1 MVDNQDMEAQEEV
14 QTDFAVEIRKKISTD
29 LKANQRKLR
38 FLSLAPLY
46 LFVAQFFWLM
56 FDSGRPA
63 SQAARGDHL
72 VLAFFLLAIAGLYML
87 IAPGWLYRRMMV
99 GTAWEYDVKG
109 LEGLWAV
116 FATALSPGVLVS
128 VFGFF
133 YYFLTLNY
141 WLANLFYLMGFLYI
155 LKQLLWK
162 DHLIDTAALEIA
174 RFVDYRRIQNQ
185 PFLLN
190 QNNIDEATNNINN
203 QTSK

>member
-1 MVDNQDMEAQEEV
+1 METQEEI
-14 QTDFAVEIRKKISTD
+14 QTELAAGIRQEISAD
-29 LKANQRKLR
+29 LKANEKKLR

-46 LFVAQFFWLM
+46 LFVAQLFWLM
-56 FDSGRPA
+56 FDSNRPEA
-63 SQAARGDHL
+63 QAARSNHF
-72 VLAFFLLAIAGLYML
+72 VLAFVLLAIAGFLML
-87 IAPGWLYRRMMV
+87 LAPGWLYRRQMV
-99 GTAWEYDVKG
+99 AMAWEYDVKG

-116 FATALSPGVLVS
+116 FAVALSPGVVVS

-141 WLANLFYLMGFLYI
+141 WLANLFYLMGFVYI

-174 RFVDYRRIQNQ
+174 RFVDYRRVQNQ

-190 QNNIDEATNNINN
+190 QSSMDEPTDSMTN